1 MISII
6 PFYAALLG
14 LLYVYLS
21 VATVSRRKKVL
32 VALGD
37 GGDKLLQK
45 KMRAHGNFQEYVP
58 IAIILIGCFEYLGA
72 FSWLIH
78 ILGMC
83 LFTGRVLHAFGVSMA
98 HEKLVF
104 RVSGMGLTF
113 LSILISCFG
122 ILYFQ
127 LIQGI

>member
-1 MISII
+1 MISIL

-21 VATVSRRKKVL
+21 LATVSRRKKIL

-45 KMRAHGNFQEYVP
+45 KVRAHGNFQEYVP
-58 IAIILIGCFEYLGA
+58 IALILIALFEYLGA
-72 FSWLIH
+72 FDWLIH
-78 ILGMC
+78 LLAMALLI
-83 LFTGRVLHAFGVSMA
+83 GRLLHAFGVSME
-98 HEKLVF
+98 HEKLIY

-113 LSILISCFG
+113 FSILISCFG
-122 ILYFQ
+122 ILYLQ
-127 LIQGI
+127 II

>member
-1 MISII
+1 VISIL

-21 VATVSRRKKVL
+21 LATVSRRKKVL

-45 KMRAHGNFQEYVP
+45 KVRAHGNFQEYVP
-58 IAIILIGCFEYLGA
+58 IALILIALFEYLGA
-72 FSWLIH
+72 FDWLIH
-78 ILGMC
+78 LLAMALLIGR
-83 LFTGRVLHAFGVSMA
+83 LFHAFGVSME
-98 HEKLVF
+98 HEKLIY

-113 LSILISCFG
+113 LSILISSFG
-122 ILYFQ
+122 ILYLQ
-127 LIQGI
+127 II

>member
-1 MISII
+1 MSIL

-21 VATVSRRKKVL
+21 LATVSRRKKVL

-45 KMRAHGNFQEYVP
+45 KVRAHGNFQEYVP
-58 IAIILIGCFEYLGA
+58 IALILIAFFEYLGA
-72 FSWLIH
+72 FDWLIH
-78 ILGMC
+78 LLAMALLI
-83 LFTGRVLHAFGVSMA
+83 GRLLHAFGVSME
-98 HEKLVF
+98 HEKLIY

-113 LSILISCFG
+113 LSILISSFG
-122 ILYFQ
+122 ILYLQ
-127 LIQGI
+127 II

>member
-1 MISII
+1 MISIL

-21 VATVSRRKKVL
+21 LATVSRRKKVL

-45 KMRAHGNFQEYVP
+45 KVRAHGNFQEYVP
-58 IAIILIGCFEYLGA
+58 IALILIALFEYLGA
-72 FSWLIH
+72 FDWLIH
-78 ILGMC
+78 LLAMALLI
-83 LFTGRVLHAFGVSMA
+83 GRLLHAFGVSME
-98 HEKLVF
+98 HEKLIY

-113 LSILISCFG
+113 FSILISCFG
-122 ILYFQ
+122 ILYLQ
-127 LIQGI
+127 II

>member
-1 MISII
+1 MISVI

-21 VATVSRRKKVL
+21 LATVSRRKKIL

-58 IAIILIGCFEYLGA
+58 FALILISCFEYIGGA
-72 FSWLIH
+72 NWLIH

-83 LFTGRVLHAFGVSMA
+83 LLTGRILHGFGVSML

-104 RVSGMGLTF
+104 RVTGMGLTF

-127 LIQGI
+127 LF

>member
-1 MISII
+1 VISIL

-21 VATVSRRKKVL
+21 LATVSRRKKVL

-45 KMRAHGNFQEYVP
+45 KVRAHGNFQEYVP
-58 IAIILIGCFEYLGA
+58 IALILIALFEYLGA
-72 FSWLIH
+72 FDWLIH
-78 ILGMC
+78 LLAMALLI
-83 LFTGRVLHAFGVSMA
+83 GRLLHAFGVSME
-98 HEKLVF
+98 HEKLIY

-122 ILYFQ
+122 ILYLQ
-127 LIQGI
+127 II

>member
-1 MISII
+1 MISIL

-21 VATVSRRKKVL
+21 LATVSRRKKVL

-45 KMRAHGNFQEYVP
+45 KVRAHGNFQEYVP
-58 IAIILIGCFEYLGA
+58 IALILIALFEYLGA
-72 FSWLIH
+72 FDWLIH
-78 ILGMC
+78 LLAMALLI
-83 LFTGRVLHAFGVSMA
+83 GRLLHAFGVSME
-98 HEKLVF
+98 HEKLIY

-122 ILYFQ
+122 ILYLQ
-127 LIQGI
+127 II

>member
-1 MISII
+1 MISIL

-21 VATVSRRKKVL
+21 LATVSRRKKVL

-45 KMRAHGNFQEYVP
+45 KVRAHGNFQEYVP
-58 IAIILIGCFEYLGA
+58 IALILIALFEYLGA
-72 FSWLIH
+72 FDWLIH
-78 ILGMC
+78 LLAMALLI
-83 LFTGRVLHAFGVSMA
+83 GRLLHAFGVSME
-98 HEKLVF
+98 HEKLIY

-113 LSILISCFG
+113 LSILISSFG
-122 ILYFQ
+122 IFYLQ
-127 LIQGI
+127 II